1 MTVDFRH
8 TDDVIPADPNDKIA
22 YPDDYLRDVL
32 KSVFKVAT
40 LGYHPDLESA
50 QYTERLK
57 AKGFHVVP
65 VNPKLAGEMHVGEVV
80 PARISD
86 IPSKFDMLQ
95 VFGGPEDAMYAAE
108 GAVEAKDKTGLK
120 VLWLEPGTW
129 NPDAA
134 RKAEAAGIRVVM
146 GLDAA
151 EQAERLGV
159 R

>member
-1 MTVDFRH
+1 MTTDFRH

-22 YPDDYLRDVL
+22 YPDAYLREIL
-32 KSVFKVAT
+32 ESVFKVAT

-50 QYTERLK
+50 AYTERLK
-57 AKGFHVVP
+57 GLGYHVIP
-65 VNPKLAGEMHVGEVV
+65 VNPALAGEMHVSEVV

-86 IPSKFDMLQ
+86 IPTKVDMLQ
-95 VFGGPEDAMYAAE
+95 VFGGPEDALFAAE
-108 GAVEAKDKTGLK
+108 GAAAAKEASGLK

-129 NPDAA
+129 NPEAA
-134 RKAEAAGIRVVM
+134 RVAEAAGLKVVM